1 MSKNKKIAIGIL
13 LLFMLLL
20 PLIINQY
27 ILQIVIMTIASAV
40 LGLTFMLSLKV
51 GLPRFDIAGWMGV
64 GAYTSAL
71 LMTKAGMSFWPTVV
85 IGGLIS
91 VILGWMIYII
101 PMRRGMITFF
111 IFTMIMSMA
120 LFQLFGSLDI
130 LGGWTGTGV
139 VATPTLGPL
148 KFEGKFSIY
157 YLGLFFIVLVIVV
170 LNLLYKSKIGR
181 AWNAIGSSPKLA
193 SSVGVNVIKYRMANV
208 LIGNFIISMVGSYFI
223 VYARAAVPTAFSFAL
238 SIQMMM
244 YVVVGGMFYSVAGP
258 IIGATIIAFLPE
270 YLRIADQYASILTS
284 AVIILIVI
292 FMPMGILGLFNMRII
307 PWFYRTKLYARIKAK
322 LA

>member
-91 VILGWMIYII
+91 VILGWIIYII